1 MEVHRPGRSV
11 THAGGRRPRP
21 LRVESRAI
29 IVTFIAASLLII
41 LAHDLRD
48 AGFATDRLKRIH
60 ELEARD
66 AQFYEQLAQKDA
78 QRESQR
84 NIFIDRIRRVEAQL
98 RGHSQE
104 LAVLRA
110 RRDVEVFTI
119 RP

>member
-1 MEVHRPGRSV
+1 MEFRRPGRSV
-11 THAGGRRPRP
+11 THAGGCRPRP
-21 LRVESRAI
+21 LRVESGAI
-29 IVTFIAASLLII
+29 IVTFIAASLL
-41 LAHDLRD
+41 
-48 AGFATDRLKRIH
+48 RIH